1 MSNIIERAFNRA
13 QKIKR
18 AVFKGA
24 PNLFTTSDLN
34 RQFESIGYQIDT
46 ISDRI
51 GVISDISLKVS
62 VSDYTWTVTP
72 SYTYLEAK
80 GLSFSPSAES
90 VSLYSKTP
98 VFLCLTADIS
108 EVTYT
113 DDFSHEIAGATFAD
127 NTSAAAANQLVYKDE
142 TFVITADPSSLENLV
157 AVISKSELDKDGNIQ
172 TMVYALSNRQTLQD
186 YVAASMSP
194 LLSRLS
200 ALEGLVSNRL
210 FGVGYMMLW
219 NRNLRGKVSLESVK
233 EAIPYG
239 FVPCHRLSL
248 GETTYE
254 NEFSAWSEY
263 VSLLGFTITMRGS
276 GTKRYIDFSAEI
288 EGVPLMDGRMPM
300 GASSNFEFGGVGGS
314 SEDYK
319 LNIALTE
326 ENLPAHTHVYSTTTD
341 DDNNTLSYTKN
352 NGATGSYNR
361 YEKKISD
368 NVGNG
373 SDGNDNSTAAYETTP
388 TGSGKPLNYS
398 IPRMPPYMAMYFII
412 RVSI

>member
-1 MSNIIERAFNRA
+1 MSSIIERAFDKT
-13 QKIKR
+13 QKIVR

-24 PNLFTTSDLN
+24 PNLITTSDLN
-34 RQFESIGYQIDT
+34 RQFESMRYHMDT

-62 VSDYTWTVTP
+62 VSNYTWAVTP
-72 SYTYLEAK
+72 RYTYLEAK

-113 DDFSHEIAGATFAD
+113 DDFSHKIAGATFVD
-127 NTSAAAANQLVYKDE
+127 GTSAAAANQLVYKDE
-142 TFVITADPSSLENLV
+142 TFVITANPSSLKNLV
-157 AVISKSELDKDGNIQ
+157 AIISKSELDENGNIQ

-194 LLSRLS
+194 LLTRLS

-210 FGVGYMMLW
+210 FGVGYMMMW
-219 NRNLRGKVSLESVK
+219 NRDLRGKVNLESVR

-248 GETTYE
+248 GATTYTS
-254 NEFSAWSEY
+254 EFSAWSAY
-263 VSLLGFTITMRGS
+263 ASLLGFTITMKGS
-276 GTKRYIDFSAEI
+276 GMRRYIDFPAEI
-288 EGVPLMDGRMPM
+288 SGVPLMDGRMPI
-300 GASSNFEFGGVGGS
+300 GASSNFGFGGVGGS

-319 LNIALTE
+319 LTVALTE

-341 DDNNTLSYTKN
+341 DDNNTLAYTKN
-352 NGATGSYNR
+352 NGVSGSYNR
-361 YEKKISD
+361 YNNKVST

-388 TGSGKPLNYS
+388 TGSGRPLNYS
-398 IPRMPPYMAMYFII
+398 IPRMPPYIAMYFII

>member
-1 MSNIIERAFNRA
+1 MSSIVERAFDKT
-13 QKIKR
+13 QKIIR

-24 PNLFTTSDLN
+24 PNLITTSDLN
-34 RQFESIGYQIDT
+34 RQFQSMRYHMDT

-62 VSDYTWTVTP
+62 VSNYTWAITP

-113 DDFSHEIAGATFAD
+113 DDFSHEIAGATFSD
-127 NTSAAAANQLVYKDE
+127 GTSAAAANQLVYKDE
-142 TFVITADPSSLENLV
+142 TLVITADPSTLENLV
-157 AVISKSELDKDGNIQ
+157 AVISKSELDESGNIQ
-172 TMVYALSNRQTLQD
+172 TMVYALTNRQTLQD

-219 NRNLRGKVSLESVK
+219 NKDLRGRISLDSVK
-233 EAIPYG
+233 SSIPYG

-254 NEFSAWSEY
+254 NEFAAWSEY

-288 EGVPLMDGRMPM
+288 DGVPRIDGRMPM
-300 GASSNFEFGGVGGS
+300 GASSNFGFGVVGGS

-319 LNIALTE
+319 LSIALSE
-326 ENLPAHTHVYSTTTD
+326 ENLPAHTHVYSATND
-341 DDNNTLSYTKN
+341 DDNNTLTYTKK
-352 NGATGSYNR
+352 NGVAGTYNR
-361 YEKKISD
+361 YESKVSD

-373 SDGNDNSTAAYETTP
+373 SDGNDSSTAAYETTS
-388 TGSGKPLNYS
+388 TGGGKALNYS